1 MSWGIHVSLGV
12 LHFYG
17 LYPTNS
23 LLKVIK
29 IDVLRQGSKRNA
41 RDIQDIIVADDGY
54 GAPKMDGKG
63 TKIERTWKWAANPK
77 KLIVHWD
84 EIPLEWQACSSQTDY
99 LGIASHEM
107 PMRRSSRSCFIILF
121 PMARRTL
128 EVKLGTDIG
137 FLRKCSQY
145 SIWFQGF
152 GVLLKGGRLWTTVRY
167 HCGHSLCT
175 DLSRGQGKPTGWHS
189 NSDHNAEFLLE
200 AKILCEAKEL
210 RCFFSMSHTMYFS
223 PWETTENC
231 SDLLFTTSFEVFC
244 GLKGIGL
251 LCLWSQPST
260 FLFQGQAIGGYT
272 SVIKN
277 PYSACDDPHPTSPL
291 EWLKVA
297 KILNHVIQQ
306 AISHSHQLCTVG
318 DLSVWQVPWNA
329 TRSETQKHNC
339 EESRDWPRGIAT
351 FFLFALGFS

>member
-1 MSWGIHVSLGV
+1 ML
-12 LHFYG
+12 
-17 LYPTNS
+17 
-23 LLKVIK
+23 VIK
-29 IDVLRQGSKRNA
+29 SDVLRQGSKRNA

-107 PMRRSSRSCFIILF
+107 PMRRSSRSCFIIVF
-121 PMARRTL
+121 SMARKTL

-137 FLRKCSQY
+137 FLRKCSRY

-210 RCFFSMSHTMYFS
+210 RCFFFLNVPHNVFFSMRNYWKLLRLVVHHFVRSLLWIERHWIALSVVTTINFSFSGASYRWLYIRYQEYLFSLQWPSPNVTFGMAQGGQDFKPCHTTSDLAFS
-223 PWETTENC
+223 PALYRWWFV
-231 SDLLFTTSFEVFC
+231 SL
-244 GLKGIGL
+244 
-251 LCLWSQPST
+251 
-260 FLFQGQAIGGYT
+260 A
-272 SVIKN
+272 
-277 PYSACDDPHPTSPL
+277 SAMKCNKKRNT
-291 EWLKVA
+291 K
-297 KILNHVIQQ
+297 
-306 AISHSHQLCTVG
+306 T
-318 DLSVWQVPWNA
+318 
-329 TRSETQKHNC
+329 
-339 EESRDWPRGIAT
+339 
-351 FFLFALGFS
+351 